1 MRVST
6 PYGQLCDIMYWHA
19 PNVNYIQPHGWSIVY
34 FQSLSQNG
42 QIFILFPSQEP
53 CLFLERS
60 GMLSQSV
67 VVGVLEC
74 FFTFTFTFTLSDL
87 ILDTH
92 PSSCQIFILFQSPCQ
107 NCQIFILFKSP
118 CQNCQIFILF
128 PYETP
133 ISFLEQSLLLSTPL
147 PTCQPPSPV
156 FMFMLLALSDLIL
169 DTLPQKRAGNSKI
182 SRFWLSVQL

>member
-1 MRVST
+1 
-6 PYGQLCDIMYWHA
+6 MY
-19 PNVNYIQPHGWSIVY
+19 NYNIDTLPSFCQNFIL

-74 FFTFTFTFTLSDL
+74 FFTFTFTLSDL
-87 ILDTH
+87 ILDTQ

-156 FMFMLLALSDLIL
+156 FMFMFMLLALSDLIL
-169 DTLPQKRAGNSKI
+169 D
-182 SRFWLSVQL
+182 